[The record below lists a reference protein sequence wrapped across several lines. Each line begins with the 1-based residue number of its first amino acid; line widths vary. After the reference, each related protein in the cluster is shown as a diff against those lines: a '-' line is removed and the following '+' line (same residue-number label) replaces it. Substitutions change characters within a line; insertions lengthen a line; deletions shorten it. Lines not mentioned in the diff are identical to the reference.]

1 MAQNVNYIPE
11 FSDHNANLFDQALNN
26 LIFNDKSFKNRPE
39 SFLFVL
45 INVKALMSC

>member
-1 MAQNVNYIPE
+1 MSIIFLDFLIIMQIYMK
-11 FSDHNANLFDQALNN
+11 ALNS
-26 LIFNDKSFKNRPE
+26 FFYDKSFKNRPE